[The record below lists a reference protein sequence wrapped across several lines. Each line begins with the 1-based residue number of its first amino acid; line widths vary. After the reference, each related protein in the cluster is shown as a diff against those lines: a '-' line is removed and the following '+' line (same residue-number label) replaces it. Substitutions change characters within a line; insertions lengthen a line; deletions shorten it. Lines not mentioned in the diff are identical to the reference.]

1 MYKMIE
7 SYYEHDD
14 SDEVTDRLTDTEKAV
29 KMRESSRRT
38 EDQEVISLV
47 VTTLE
52 QQGNICL

>member
-7 SYYEHDD
+7 SYYEHADRG
-14 SDEVTDRLTDTEKAV
+14 EVTDRLTDTEKAV

>member
-14 SDEVTDRLTDTEKAV
+14 SDEVTDRLKDTEKAV
-29 KMRESSRRT
+29 KMRESSRNT

-47 VTTLE
+47 ITTLE

>member
-1 MYKMIE
+1 MIE

-29 KMRESSRRT
+29 KMMRDSSRRT

>member
-1 MYKMIE
+1 MIE

-14 SDEVTDRLTDTEKAV
+14 SDEVTDRLKDTEKAV
-29 KMRESSRRT
+29 KMRESSRNT

-47 VTTLE
+47 ITTLE